1 MSPVRG
7 LLALISEIEE
17 LYGSQ
22 QQPANQHAIIT
33 ECARLRAWSMAVEH
47 KRELCVRD
55 ADLLEARL
63 TYLSSVLIGNWL
75 AILFDN
81 SVDAIFAKG
90 SNIIATVH
98 LRELHSKFTD
108 VGVQLRH
115 QGHDTHLLDELLQRM
130 RAIEHELEA
139 SADDVLEYPALQSL
153 NLMVSL
159 KLTELLEELAKES
172 TPNTQ
177 FHALCSDLCHIQQR
191 LALDQ

>member
-7 LLALISEIEE
+7 LLALISEIQE

-22 QQPANQHAIIT
+22 PSANQHAVAS
-33 ECARLRAWSMAVEH
+33 ECARLRVWSVVVKR

-55 ADLLEARL
+55 ADLLDARL
-63 TYLSSVLIGNWL
+63 TCLASVLVGNWL
-75 AILFDN
+75 AILFDD

-98 LRELHSKFTD
+98 LHALQAKFREVRSALTQNGD
-108 VGVQLRH
+108 A
-115 QGHDTHLLDELLQRM
+115 LDELLQRM
-130 RAIEHELEA
+130 HLIEQELEVA
-139 SADDVLEYPALQSL
+139 ADDVLEYPALQRL

-159 KLTELLEELAKES
+159 QLMELQQELAKVCKN
-172 TPNTQ
+172 TPE
-177 FHALCSDLCHIQQR
+177 FHALCVDLCKIQQR

>member
-22 QQPANQHAIIT
+22 QTVNQHAVAT
-33 ECARLRAWSMAVEH
+33 ECARLRAWSVRVQH

-55 ADLLEARL
+55 ADLLDARL
-63 TYLSSVLIGNWL
+63 TYLSSVLVGNWL
-75 AILFDN
+75 AILFDD

-98 LRELHSKFTD
+98 LHALRSKFSD
-108 VGVQLRH
+108 VVLQLRQ
-115 QGHDTHLLDELLQRM
+115 QGHDTHSLDALVARM
-130 RAIEHELEA
+130 RAIEHELEL
-139 SADDVLEYPALQSL
+139 SAEDVLEYPALQSL
-153 NLMVSL
+153 NLTVSL
-159 KLTELLEELAKES
+159 KLTELLEELAKVS
-172 TPNTQ
+172 PTNTQ
-177 FHALCSDLCHIQQR
+177 FHGLCADLCNIQQR

>member
-22 QQPANQHAIIT
+22 QSANQHSVPT
-33 ECARLRAWSMAVEH
+33 ECARLRAWSMVVKH

-55 ADLLEARL
+55 ADALDARL
-63 TYLSSVLIGNWL
+63 TYLASVLVGNWL
-75 AILFDN
+75 AILFDD

-98 LRELHSKFTD
+98 LHALRSKFTD
-108 VGVQLRH
+108 VVLQLRQ
-115 QGHDTHLLDELLQRM
+115 QGHDTHSLDALVARM
-130 RAIEHELEA
+130 RAIEHELEL
-139 SADDVLEYPALQSL
+139 SAEDVLEYPALQSL
-153 NLMVSL
+153 NLTVSL
-159 KLTELLEELAKES
+159 KLMELLEEIEKVS
-172 TPNTQ
+172 KNFPQ
-177 FHALCSDLCHIQQR
+177 FHGLCIDLCNIQQR

>member
-7 LLALISEIEE
+7 LLALISEIENI
-17 LYGSQ
+17 YGSQ
-22 QQPANQHAIIT
+22 PSVNQHAVAT
-33 ECARLRAWSMAVEH
+33 ECARLRAWSVRVQH

-55 ADLLEARL
+55 ADALDARL
-63 TYLSSVLIGNWL
+63 TYLASVLVGNWL
-75 AILFDN
+75 AILFDD

-98 LRELHSKFTD
+98 LHALRSKITD
-108 VGVQLRH
+108 VVLHLRQ
-115 QGHDTHLLDELLQRM
+115 QGRDTHSLDELVARM
-130 RAIEHELEA
+130 RAIEQELEL

-159 KLTELLEELAKES
+159 KLTELLEELAKVS
-172 TPNTQ
+172 PTNTQ
-177 FHALCSDLCHIQQR
+177 LHGLCADLCNIQQR

>member
-17 LYGSQ
+17 LYASEHSV
-22 QQPANQHAIIT
+22 NQHAIIT
-33 ECARLRAWSMAVEH
+33 ECARLRAWSMAVKH

-75 AILFDN
+75 KIQLDN

-108 VGVQLRH
+108 LGVQLRH

-130 RAIEHELEA
+130 RAIEHELEV

-159 KLTELLEELAKES
+159 KLTELLEELEKVS